1 MKLLTVSLLAMS
13 ISWASA
19 SAREASHGYI
29 VNGTE
34 ADITTFSS
42 YVALFVDSI
51 EYDNFYSSS
60 YCGASILDALHLVT
74 AAHCV
79 YSEEPDNSIYSLFT
93 TAVPLLQYETDYPF
107 NIIEKSRVSE
117 IYYPNDFDRG
127 TLDNDIAILKLE
139 QPLVNINESNFL
151 IRPVEGISYR
161 STENIF
167 FAVGHGNTSYRV
179 DNNKSLMKSELIYV
193 SNDECNY
200 SNMSETKICMEG
212 RINPSNGLE
221 ASTCHGDSGGPLYWY
236 NGNNYIQV
244 GLTSYGPA
252 TFCGD
257 PSYNATSVFTEI
269 MHYSLWIE
277 QVLNGN
283 EKPKFTSSKE
293 KRIKYFDDLYT
304 EANNNNNNN
313 NNGGSVGYFSL
324 LTIFIM
330 LILRLYKNHDLL

>member
-1 MKLLTVSLLAMS
+1 MKLLTIFLLAMA
-13 ISWASA
+13 ISWTSA
-19 SAREASHGYI
+19 LAREGNYGYI

-34 ADITTFSS
+34 ADIATFSS

-51 EYDNFYSSS
+51 EYDNFYSTS
-60 YCGASILDALHLVT
+60 YCGASILDAHHLVT

-79 YSEEPDNSIYSLFT
+79 YSAEPENSIYSLFT

-117 IYYPNDFDRG
+117 IYYPSDFDRN

-139 QPLVNINESNFL
+139 QPLVSINESNYL

-161 STENIF
+161 STEIIF
-167 FAVGHGNTSYRV
+167 YAVGHGNTAYRV

-212 RINPSNGLE
+212 KINPSNGLE

-236 NGNNYIQV
+236 NGSNYIQV

-257 PSYNATSVFTEI
+257 PNYNATSVFTEI
-269 MHYSLWIE
+269 IHYSQWIE
-277 QVLNGN
+277 RVLNGN
-283 EKPKFTSSKE
+283 EEPKFISSKE
-293 KRIKYFDDLYT
+293 KRIKYFNRVDT
-304 EANNNNNNN
+304 KAKNI
-313 NNGGSVGYFSL
+313 NNGGTIGYFSL
-324 LTIFIM
+324 LAIFI
-330 LILRLYKNHDLL
+330 ISIVRLHKS